1 MRYKLLGRSALRVS
15 ELCLGTMTFGEDWG
29 WGASQAE
36 SRRIFDVF
44 ANAGGNFVD
53 TSNNYTNGTSEQYV
67 GEFIAAD
74 RDHFVVATKFT
85 LSTRRDDPNSG
96 GNHRKNMVQA
106 VNASLRRLNTEY
118 IDLLWLHM
126 WDYTTPVA
134 EIMRGLDDLARAG
147 KILHAG
153 ISDSPAWVAAQ
164 ANTLAELRG
173 WTPFTALQLP
183 YSLLSRDPERELLPM
198 AQAFDMAVT
207 PWGVLEDGLLSGK
220 FNKPQAGSTPSRI
233 SPDHLSERALSRA
246 AQVAAIAEELGV
258 TPAQAAINW
267 VRQQPG
273 VIVPILGARTAGQMQ
288 ENLGCLNF
296 QLDAAHLEKLSQV
309 SEFRL
314 GFPRAFL
321 ESDHVRDLIF
331 GETFSLVDN
340 HHAA

>member
-1 MRYKLLGRSALRVS
+1 MPIHIVI
-15 ELCLGTMTFGEDWG
+15 EPC
-29 WGASQAE
+29 
-36 SRRIFDVF
+36 
-44 ANAGGNFVD
+44 
-53 TSNNYTNGTSEQYV
+53 
-67 GEFIAAD
+67 
-74 RDHFVVATKFT
+74 
-85 LSTRRDDPNSG
+85 
-96 GNHRKNMVQA
+96 
-106 VNASLRRLNTEY
+106 
-118 IDLLWLHM
+118 
-126 WDYTTPVA
+126 
-134 EIMRGLDDLARAG
+134 RGLDDLARAG